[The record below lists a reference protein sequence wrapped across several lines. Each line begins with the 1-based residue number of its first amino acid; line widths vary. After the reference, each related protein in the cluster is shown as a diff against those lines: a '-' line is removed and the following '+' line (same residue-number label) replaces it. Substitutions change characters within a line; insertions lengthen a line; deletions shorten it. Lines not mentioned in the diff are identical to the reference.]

1 MYFSK
6 YVFLKGL
13 TIEKIFL
20 SITFHVLIDF
30 TPRLVFLQK
39 PSENTKNLLHLAV
52 CTATWVEILL
62 SHCLVSLSHLAKHNL
77 LSALLGRE
85 PVPTLSSIL
94 GVDLLVLSPRYSVFL
109 AQHTETGPAQVMEDR
124 LSAGEGHFVFLT
136 QNLIVNI
143 RLKGERWSEFPPSTP
158 GGSSFL
164 GLLQNWVWHVG
175 TTRGSLQK
183 EGGLPS
189 NRCFR

>member
-1 MYFSK
+1 M
-6 YVFLKGL
+6 
-13 TIEKIFL
+13 
-20 SITFHVLIDF
+20 
-30 TPRLVFLQK
+30 
-39 PSENTKNLLHLAV
+39 
-52 CTATWVEILL
+52 LL

-85 PVPTLSSIL
+85 SVPTLSSSP
-94 GVDLLVLSPRYSVFL
+94 GVDLLVLSSLYSVFL
-109 AQHTETGPAQVMEDR
+109 AQHTETGLAQVMEDR
-124 LSAGEGHFVFLT
+124 LSTGEGHFVFLA

-143 RLKGERWSEFPPSTP
+143 SLKGERWSEFPLSSP

-164 GLLQNWVWHVG
+164 GLLWNWVWNAG

-189 NRCFR
+189 NRCFSKGGGLIPRL